1 MEVTARAGA
10 TARAG
15 VIARSGWFWLA
26 LLLLLPLVGCA
37 GSGASKQPG
46 TLPEGQAE
54 RQEQPRSGSTSP
66 PGPEEKGPLPGALLV
81 VIDNHPAARP
91 QSGLDKADLVYEAE
105 AEGGLTR
112 FLAVFYSREAPR
124 IGPVRSARLYFAEI
138 ARAYNA
144 PFAHAG
150 GNFDVLAA
158 IPRLGIKDLDEI
170 YNASSSFWRSPER
183 KMPHNL
189 YTSTGRLWE
198 GAAAKGFKPVPLPK
212 LLAGEVE
219 GGKPAE
225 ELSITYERLK
235 GYRYTASYRYVDG
248 VYRRYIN
255 GEPHLT
261 DDGTHLEAD
270 NVVVLFARSVPVMR
284 EELQTDI
291 RVTGEGEAFFFTR
304 GRVYA
309 GRWKKKNPSSHFEF
323 LYSNA
328 PMRFSPGRTWIQIA
342 PGRGALT
349 F

>member
-1 MEVTARAGA
+1 VLSDMGCK
-10 TARAG
+10 
-15 VIARSGWFWLA
+15 GWALGLRLA
-26 LLLLLPLVGCA
+26 ITLLFFLAVAGCA
-37 GSGASKQPG
+37 GGGGGKQPG
-46 TLPEGQAE
+46 AT
-54 RQEQPRSGSTSP
+54 
-66 PGPEEKGPLPGALLV
+66 PGVQKLSENGLASPEEKGLPGTLLV
-81 VIDNHPAARP
+81 MIDNHPAARP

-170 YNASSSFWRSPER
+170 YNASSSFWRSRER

-189 YTSTGRLWE
+189 YTSTALLWE
-198 GAAAKGFKPVPLPK
+198 GARAKGFQPEPLAELP
-212 LLAGEVE
+212 AGEME
-219 GGKPAE
+219 GGEPVE
-225 ELSITYERLK
+225 ELSITYERVK
-235 GYRYTASYRYVDG
+235 GYRYTASYRYANG

-270 NVVVLFARSVPVMR
+270 NVAVLFARSVPVVR
-284 EELQTDI
+284 EELHTDI
-291 RVTGEGEAFFFTR
+291 RVIGEGEAFFFTR
-304 GRVYA
+304 GRAYA
-309 GRWKKKNPSSHFEF
+309 GRWRKKSPTAHFEF
-323 LYSNA
+323 LYGSGPA
-328 PMRFSPGRTWIQIA
+328 RFSPGRTWVQIA
-342 PGRGALT
+342 PARGALS
-349 F
+349 FSRGAAASRYQLP